1 MYALV
6 ANIRGVSRFWSSNG
20 TRDSPGLLRSWSPR
34 RSQGIMGVSGVLGVP
49 GPGPTFLPYLYLLEL
64 FRRRSK
70 VIQKKS
76 KSSWKE
82 HVTGKRYEFW
92 PTKSIFRI
100 LWADKSFCLQN
111 YQENCCSR
119 HFTEIIQT
127 QKSYPTYLDKIS
139 ILTEILL
146 VIPSQNFSSEL
157 NSLRAYSMRDI
168 SYLSLRL

>member
-1 MYALV
+1 MNFDQRKAFSENYEP
-6 ANIRGVSRFWSSNG
+6 I
-20 TRDSPGLLRSWSPR
+20 
-34 RSQGIMGVSGVLGVP
+34 
-49 GPGPTFLPYLYLLEL
+49 
-64 FRRRSK
+64 K
-70 VIQKKS
+70 V
-76 KSSWKE
+76 
-82 HVTGKRYEFW
+82 
-92 PTKSIFRI
+92 
-100 LWADKSFCLQN
+100 FCLQN